1 MPATIEQFDAI
12 DWPSAAAE
20 LIQCSVDRIVTLQ
33 GHCNVLLTGGR
44 SAEKLYMAWSA
55 SPGFLD
61 ITGVRFYFGDERCV
75 PPDHQDSN
83 FGLVMRTLFGHGIPA
98 GASLHRMEAELS
110 DHELAARRYEAV
122 LPHRLDVVLL
132 GVGEDGH
139 IASLFP
145 DSPHLGEN
153 VRRIVPVTAP
163 KSPYERLT
171 ITPVVITGARTIFV
185 LAPGKAKAELLSSI
199 IGEDGSLSAT
209 PARLVINATWLLDTV
224 L

>member
-1 MPATIEQFDAI
+1 VAATIEQFDAI
-12 DWPSAAAE
+12 EWPRAAAA
-20 LIQCSVDRIVTLQ
+20 LVQCSVERIASLQ
-33 GHCNVLLTGGR
+33 GDCNVLLTGGR
-44 SAEKLYMAWSA
+44 SAEKLYRAWSA
-55 SPGFLD
+55 SPGFLGM
-61 ITGVRFYFGDERCV
+61 TGVRFYFGDERCV

-83 FGLVMRTLFGHGIPA
+83 FGLVMRTLFDRGIPA
-98 GASLHRMEAELS
+98 GASLHRMEAELF

-122 LPHRLDVVLL
+122 LPHRLDVMLL

-145 DSPHLGEN
+145 DSPHLREN

-163 KSPYERLT
+163 KLPYERLT
-171 ITPVVITGARTIFV
+171 ITPVVITGTRTIFV

-199 IGEDGSLSAT
+199 IGEDGSVAAT
-209 PARLVINATWLLDTV
+209 PARLAIDATWLLDTA